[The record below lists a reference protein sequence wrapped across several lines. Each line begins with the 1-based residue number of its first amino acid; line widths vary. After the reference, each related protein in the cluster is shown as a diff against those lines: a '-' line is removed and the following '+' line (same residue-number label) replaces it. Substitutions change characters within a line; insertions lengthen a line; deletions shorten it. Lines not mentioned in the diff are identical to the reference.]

1 MSTTV
6 EKIKEKLT
14 IEDVVTSYIKVER
27 AGKNLKAKCP
37 FHNEKT
43 PSFYI
48 SPDRG
53 SYYCFGCGAK
63 GDIFTFVEQF
73 EGLDFMGAM
82 KLLADRAGVPIV
94 MEKLEHASE
103 KERLYA
109 IMEESTKFFEEN
121 LKKSKLAQDYIKNRG
136 IKDETIKSFRIGY
149 APNEWRSLY
158 TYLKSKK
165 YSDSDIEKAGLA
177 KRPEQEYGD
186 YQKQKTTNVE
196 KTPYDRF
203 RGRIM
208 FPISDSSG
216 RVIAFS
222 GRIVL
227 DDGKSAK
234 YLNSPDTPL
243 YTKSTVLYGIDKA
256 KQDIRIKNYS
266 IMVEGQMDLVLSHQ
280 AGVRNTVAVSGTA
293 LSDTVFSKDNVIN
306 NLGIV
311 RRLSPNI
318 ILAFDSDSAGRK
330 AALRGAGIALGIG
343 MDVKIAD
350 LPDGKDPA
358 DLVRDD
364 VEQWK
369 NVLRKAKHVV
379 EFELDAVM
387 RDLEQAKLDSR
398 KIPTA
403 IRTHILPFIASISG
417 AMEKSHFIKLISE
430 KTGLSESSIT
440 EDLVKLETEIKL
452 KEKEEVKN
460 GNEKK
465 LPNTIKNELNRI
477 DAVTLRLFGLL
488 FYIEKNEIKDIKLEP
503 EYNFIENVLGSER
516 FLTIKKQNELI
527 KDKLL
532 LEAEVFYEKN
542 KNLNSELEELK
553 LNFEE
558 DYTKYDFTKA
568 MTELSLAER
577 GKDEVKIEEISK
589 KIQSLTVKLNEISKR
604 RR

>member
-27 AGKNLKAKCP
+27 AGKNLKARCP

-94 MEKLEHASE
+94 LEKPEHASE

-109 IMEESTKFFEEN
+109 IMEHATKFFEEN
-121 LKKSKLAQDYIKNRG
+121 LKNNKVAYDYIKSRG

-149 APNEWRSLY
+149 AQNDWRALY
-158 TYLKSKK
+158 NHLKSKK

-177 KRPEQEYGD
+177 KRKEPEYQD
-186 YQKQKTTNVE
+186 YKNNKPTNE
-196 KTPYDRF
+196 TTPYDRF
-203 RGRIM
+203 RGRVM

-222 GRIVL
+222 GRIIV

-293 LSDTVFSKDNVIN
+293 LSDTIFSKENIVN

-311 RRLSPNI
+311 RRLSQNI

-330 AALRGAGIALGIG
+330 AALRSAKIALSIG

-369 NVLRKAKHVV
+369 NVLRKSKHVV

-387 RDLEQAKLDSR
+387 RDIEQAKLDSR

-430 KTGLSESSIT
+430 RTGLSESSIT
-440 EDLVKLETEIKL
+440 EDLIKIEKENQI
-452 KEKEEVKN
+452 KEKEESKTNISKKEEIKKN
-460 GNEKK
+460 D
-465 LPNTIKNELNRI
+465 LSHL
-477 DAVTLRLFGLL
+477 DMVTRRLYGII
-488 FYIEKNEIKDIKLEP
+488 FYIEKNSLIDKDIDIKSQMD
-503 EYNFIENVLGSER
+503 FIKNLVGEEKYKSLSD
-516 FLTIKKQNELI
+516 LHMLI
-527 KDKLL
+527 KDDLL
-532 LEAEVFYEKN
+532 TEAEVLYSSN
-542 KNLNSELEELK
+542 KSLKKEFDELI
-553 LNFEE
+553 LNFEL
-558 DYTKYDFTKA
+558 DFTKQSFTKA
-568 MTELSLAER
+568 MADLSQAER
-577 GKDEVKIEEISK
+577 GKDDKKVEEISK
-589 KIQSLTVKLNEISKR
+589 KIQELTVRLNELSKR
-604 RR
+604 RK

>member
-43 PSFYI
+43 PSFYV

-94 MEKLEHASE
+94 IEKPEHASE
-103 KERLYA
+103 KERLHA

-121 LKKSKLAQDYIKNRG
+121 LKKFKLAQDYIKNRG

-158 TYLKSKK
+158 TYLKNKK

-177 KRPEQEYGD
+177 KRPELEYGN
-186 YQKQKTTNVE
+186 YQKQKNENIE

-387 RDLEQAKLDSR
+387 RDLGQAKLDPR

-430 KTGLSESSIT
+430 RTGLSESSIT
-440 EDLVKLETEIKL
+440 EDLVKLESEIKL

-465 LPNTIKNELNRI
+465 LPSTIKNELNRI

-516 FLTIKKQNELI
+516 FLAIKKQNELI

-577 GKDEVKIEEISK
+577 GKDEVKIEEIGK
-589 KIQSLTVKLNEISKR
+589 KIQALTVKLNEISKR

>member
-14 IEDVVTSYIKVER
+14 IEEVVTSYIKVER
-27 AGKNLKAKCP
+27 AGKNLKARCP

-94 MEKLEHASE
+94 LEKPEHASE

-109 IMEESTKFFEEN
+109 IMEHATKFFEEN
-121 LKKSKLAQDYIKNRG
+121 LKNNKVAYDYIKSRG

-149 APNEWRSLY
+149 AQNDWRALY
-158 TYLKSKK
+158 NHLKSKK

-177 KRPEQEYGD
+177 KRKEPEYQD
-186 YQKQKTTNVE
+186 YKNNKPTNE
-196 KTPYDRF
+196 TTPYDRF
-203 RGRIM
+203 RGRVM

-222 GRIVL
+222 GRIIV

-293 LSDTVFSKDNVIN
+293 LSDTIFSKENIVN

-311 RRLSPNI
+311 RRLSQNI

-330 AALRGAGIALGIG
+330 AALRSAKIALSIG

-369 NVLRKAKHVV
+369 NVLRKSKHVV

-387 RDLEQAKLDSR
+387 RDIEQAKLDSR

-430 KTGLSESSIT
+430 RTGLSESSIT
-440 EDLVKLETEIKL
+440 EDLIKIEKENQI
-452 KEKEEVKN
+452 KEKEESKTNISKKEEIKKN
-460 GNEKK
+460 D
-465 LPNTIKNELNRI
+465 LSHL
-477 DAVTLRLFGLL
+477 DMVTRRLYGII
-488 FYIEKNEIKDIKLEP
+488 FYIEKNSLIDKDIDIKSQMD
-503 EYNFIENVLGSER
+503 FIKNLVGEEKYKSLSD
-516 FLTIKKQNELI
+516 LHMLI
-527 KDKLL
+527 KDDLL
-532 LEAEVFYEKN
+532 TEAEVLYSSN
-542 KNLNSELEELK
+542 KSLKKEFDELI
-553 LNFEE
+553 LNFEL
-558 DYTKYDFTKA
+558 DFTKQSFTKA
-568 MTELSLAER
+568 MADLSQAER
-577 GKDEVKIEEISK
+577 GKDDKKVEEISK
-589 KIQSLTVKLNEISKR
+589 KIQELTVRLNELSKR
-604 RR
+604 RK

>member
-14 IEDVVTSYIKVER
+14 IEEVVTSYIKVER
-27 AGKNLKAKCP
+27 AGKNLKARCP

-94 MEKLEHASE
+94 LEKPEHASE

-109 IMEESTKFFEEN
+109 IMEHATKFFEEN
-121 LKKSKLAQDYIKNRG
+121 LKNNKVAYDYIKSRG

-149 APNEWRSLY
+149 AQNDWRALY
-158 TYLKSKK
+158 NYLKSKK

-177 KRPEQEYGD
+177 KRKEPEYQD
-186 YQKQKTTNVE
+186 YKNNKPTNE
-196 KTPYDRF
+196 TTPYDRF
-203 RGRIM
+203 RGRVM

-222 GRIVL
+222 GRIIV

-293 LSDTVFSKDNVIN
+293 LSDTIFSKENIVN

-311 RRLSPNI
+311 RRLSQNI

-330 AALRGAGIALGIG
+330 AALRSAKIALSIG

-369 NVLRKAKHVV
+369 NVLRKSKHVV

-387 RDLEQAKLDSR
+387 RDIEQAKLDSR

-430 KTGLSESSIT
+430 RTGLSESSIT
-440 EDLVKLETEIKL
+440 EDLIKIEKENQI
-452 KEKEEVKN
+452 KEKEESKTNISKKEEIKKN
-460 GNEKK
+460 D
-465 LPNTIKNELNRI
+465 LSHL
-477 DAVTLRLFGLL
+477 DMVTRRLYGII
-488 FYIEKNEIKDIKLEP
+488 FYIEKNSLIDKDIDIKSQMDFIKNPGSPDFLATEANLLTAFEP
-503 EYNFIENVLGSER
+503 SINVIIIIPNVLIFR
-516 FLTIKKQNELI
+516 
-527 KDKLL
+527 LL
-532 LEAEVFYEKN
+532 LLV
-542 KNLNSELEELK
+542 
-553 LNFEE
+553 
-558 DYTKYDFTKA
+558 
-568 MTELSLAER
+568 
-577 GKDEVKIEEISK
+577 
-589 KIQSLTVKLNEISKR
+589 
-604 RR
+604 

>member
-53 SYYCFGCGAK
+53 SYYCFGCGSK

-94 MEKLEHASE
+94 IEKPEHANE
-103 KERLYA
+103 KERLYS

-121 LKKSKLAQDYIKNRG
+121 LKNSKLAQDYIKSRG

-149 APNEWRSLY
+149 AQNEWRTLY
-158 TYLKSKK
+158 NHLKNKK
-165 YSDSDIEKAGLA
+165 FSDSDIEKAGLA
-177 KRPEQEYGD
+177 KRPEQENGD
-186 YQKQKTTNVE
+186 YRKQIE

-203 RGRIM
+203 RGRVM

-222 GRIVL
+222 GRIIL

-256 KQDIRIKNYS
+256 KHDIRVKNYS

-280 AGVRNTVAVSGTA
+280 AGVKNTVAVSGTA
-293 LSDTVFSKDNVIN
+293 LSDSIFSKENIVN

-311 RRLSPNI
+311 RRLSQNI

-330 AALRGAGIALGIG
+330 AALRSAKIALGIG

-350 LPDGKDPA
+350 LPEGKDPA
-358 DLVRDD
+358 DLVRED

-387 RDLEQAKLDSR
+387 RDLGQAKLDPR

-403 IRTHILPFIASISG
+403 IRIHILPFIASISG

-430 KTGLSESSIT
+430 RTGLSYSSIT
-440 EDLVKLETEIKL
+440 EDLLKVEEEIQL
-452 KEKEEVKN
+452 KEKDEVKKDN
-460 GNEKK
+460 GNKTQ
-465 LPNTIKNELNRI
+465 NSIKNEINRI

-488 FYIEKNEIKDIKLEP
+488 FYIEKNNIKDIDLQK
-503 EYNFIENVLGSER
+503 EYEFIENILGKDR
-516 FLTIKKQNELI
+516 FVKLKEDNEII
-527 KDKLL
+527 KDNLL
-532 LEAEVFYEKN
+532 IEAEVLYEKN
-542 KNLNSELEELK
+542 KNINSELNELK

-558 DYTKYDFTKA
+558 DYTKQDFMKA
-568 MTELSLAER
+568 MGELSKAER
-577 GKDEVKIEEISK
+577 GKDEIKIDEIGK
-589 KIQSLTVKLNEISKR
+589 KIQALTVRLNELSKR
-604 RR
+604 RK

>member
-27 AGKNLKAKCP
+27 AGKNLKARCP

-94 MEKLEHASE
+94 LEKPEHTSE

-109 IMEESTKFFEEN
+109 IMEHATKFFEEN
-121 LKKSKLAQDYIKNRG
+121 LKNNKLAYDYIKSRG

-149 APNEWRSLY
+149 AQNDWRALY
-158 TYLKSKK
+158 NHLKSKK

-177 KRPEQEYGD
+177 KRKEPEYQD
-186 YQKQKTTNVE
+186 YKNNKPTNE
-196 KTPYDRF
+196 TTPYDRF
-203 RGRIM
+203 RGRVM

-222 GRIVL
+222 GRIIV

-293 LSDTVFSKDNVIN
+293 LSDTIFSKENIVN

-311 RRLSPNI
+311 RRLSQNI

-330 AALRGAGIALGIG
+330 AALRSAKIALSIG

-369 NVLRKAKHVV
+369 NVLRKSKHVV

-387 RDLEQAKLDSR
+387 RDIEQAKLDSR

-430 KTGLSESSIT
+430 RTGLSESSIT
-440 EDLVKLETEIKL
+440 EDLIKIEKENQI
-452 KEKEEVKN
+452 KEKEESKTNISKKEEIKKN
-460 GNEKK
+460 D
-465 LPNTIKNELNRI
+465 LSHL
-477 DAVTLRLFGLL
+477 DMVTRRLYGLI
-488 FYIEKNEIKDIKLEP
+488 FYIEKNSLIDKDIDIKSQMD
-503 EYNFIENVLGSER
+503 FIKNLVGEEKYKSLSD
-516 FLTIKKQNELI
+516 LHMLI
-527 KDKLL
+527 KDDLL
-532 LEAEVFYEKN
+532 TEAEVLYSSN
-542 KNLNSELEELK
+542 KSLKKEFDELI
-553 LNFEE
+553 LNFEL
-558 DYTKYDFTKA
+558 DFTKQSFTKA
-568 MTELSLAER
+568 MADLSQAER
-577 GKDEVKIEEISK
+577 GKDDKKVEEISK
-589 KIQSLTVKLNEISKR
+589 KIQELTVRLNELSKR
-604 RR
+604 RK

>member
-53 SYYCFGCGAK
+53 SYYCFGCGSK

-73 EGLDFMGAM
+73 EGLDFMGAL
-82 KLLADRAGVPIV
+82 KLLADRAGVSIV
-94 MEKLEHASE
+94 VEKPEHASE

-121 LKKSKLAQDYIKNRG
+121 FKKSKQAQDYVKNRG
-136 IKDETIKSFRIGY
+136 IKYETVKSFRIGY
-149 APNEWRSLY
+149 APNEWRLLY
-158 TYLKSKK
+158 NHLKNKK

-177 KRPEQEYGD
+177 KRPEQEYGES
-186 YQKQKTTNVE
+186 QRSKTTIE

-222 GRIVL
+222 GRIII

-280 AGVRNTVAVSGTA
+280 SGVKNTVAVSGTA

-318 ILAFDSDSAGRK
+318 ILAFDSDGAGRK
-330 AALRGAGIALGIG
+330 AALRSAGIALSIG

-358 DLVRDD
+358 DLVRED

-387 RDLEQAKLDSR
+387 RDLGQAKLDPR

-430 KTGLSESSIT
+430 RTGLSESSIT
-440 EDLVKLETEIKL
+440 EDLLKLEAEKKV
-452 KEKEEVKN
+452 KEKDEVKKDN
-460 GNEKK
+460 QNSK
-465 LPNTIKNELNRI
+465 PSTIKNELSRI
-477 DAVTLRLFGLL
+477 DAVTMRLFGLL
-488 FYIEKNEIKDIKLEP
+488 FYIEKNNINGISTEQ
-503 EYNFIENVLGSER
+503 EYSFIEKVLGNER
-516 FLTIKKQNELI
+516 FILLKNQNELI

-532 LEAEVFYEKN
+532 LQAEVFYENN
-542 KNLNSELEELK
+542 KNLNNELEELK

-558 DYTKYDFTKA
+558 DYTKNDFTKA

-577 GKDEVKIEEISK
+577 GKDEVKIDEISR
-589 KIQSLTVKLNEISKR
+589 KIQALTVKLNEISKR
-604 RR
+604 RK